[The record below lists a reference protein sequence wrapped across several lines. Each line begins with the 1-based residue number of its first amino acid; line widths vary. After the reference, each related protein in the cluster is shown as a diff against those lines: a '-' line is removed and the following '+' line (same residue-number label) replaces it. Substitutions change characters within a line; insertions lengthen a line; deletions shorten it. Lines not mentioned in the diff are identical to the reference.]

1 MPMMTCALPKYE
13 FIFTINLRFSPQQR
27 KIKPRNNFDCS
38 MISAV
43 YFVILVLHLS
53 FLSFLSFL
61 SLFSRKV
68 TLCAPF
74 WRACMSSGEHEMYC
88 HGTKRK
94 CWKRSNRMPL
104 LLLLLWNDSTLR
116 FNTVYTKNNSIGNC
130 VSILNVIIIVGT
142 AILILVWLAY
152 RVGFFS
158 FFILFFSVSM
168 IFSCTSIVWFERN
181 GHSIWFFYW

>member
-1 MPMMTCALPKYE
+1 MCAAQIWVHIHYQFAFLTPTTENKASKPFWLFNDFGCLFRY
-13 FIFTINLRFSPQQR
+13 FGAPSLVSLAFFSQSH
-27 KIKPRNNFDCS
+27 IVCS
-38 MISAV
+38 ISAGMHV
-43 YFVILVLHLS
+43 EWGARDVL
-53 FLSFLSFL
+53 
-61 SLFSRKV
+61 
-68 TLCAPF
+68 P
-74 WRACMSSGEHEMYC
+74 WHE
-88 HGTKRK
+88 TKMLK
-94 CWKRSNRMPL
+94 TIEPNAIVVVVVMK
-104 LLLLLWNDSTLR
+104 R
-116 FNTVYTKNNSIGNC
+116 FNIAVQYGIYTKNDSIGNC